1 MLFRNKEGLLVEI
14 NRYNYKNDSI
24 YYNKVFQTLKATNC
38 LNTISQEEKNE
49 KKNDM
54 EEDTI
59 NDAQII
65 FTSYSN
71 QLVKRLL
78 E

>member
-1 MLFRNKEGLLVEI
+1 MLFRNKDGLLVEI

-24 YYNKVFQTLKATNC
+24 YYNKVFQTLKTTNC
-38 LNTISQEEKNE
+38 LNTNFQEENNETKNN
-49 KKNDM
+49 K
-54 EEDTI
+54 EDTI
-59 NDAQII
+59 NDGQII